1 MFKYFSL
8 FFISFFCVASLCVY
22 LPVQAAQTIPV
33 QQVPS
38 SQQAGQQPK
47 QQGMDVYGGAY
58 TPPQAPTNTLPVT
71 GQPAVPVAPPSGA
84 GTNNQGFQT
93 FQVSQPNSGAPAGA
107 PSLVQPPIQNL
118 GKNPGQNPATTS
130 GQVVIPTGPG
140 TGQGQKPIQ
149 PPLQNQVQ
157 NQGQR
162 PAQNI
167 VPQNA
172 PLMPPAA
179 PANQQKAIPAPKA
192 TQEAMNKTYLEA
204 SKDFSEAKYAQAIAL
219 WQKLASEGHAPSM
232 VALGLLQDRGHSDAK
247 IPVNTKEAL
256 TWFRKG
262 AELGH
267 RDGMYHLGRMLVHG
281 RGNATGKKHADTAA
295 VWFRKAA
302 DLGQHDAQ
310 YALGVLYERGEGV
323 VRSLKD
329 AVAWYSHAAAG
340 QNVAAQARLG
350 HFYRVGQG
358 VPQNLSRATL
368 LLYGA
373 TMAGNIM
380 AQEELFAMAKEK
392 FPKEFP
398 KVTLFGANLGE
409 EQGVTRATMRSALS
423 VSKVPALREDINF
436 ICDVYDL
443 GKVVPGS
450 KEMAICYGSNDAKVN
465 KGDQEIGFIKID
477 YPAKTVKDA
486 KVIQDMVTQRFGPPI
501 AGEYDQGHLWNLG
514 SVIVATQYEPK
525 NQEVGLMYMIPRV
538 YHTTQGQ

>member
-1 MFKYFSL
+1 MFKYLSL

-22 LPVQAAQTIPV
+22 SPVQAAQ
-33 QQVPS
+33 QS
-38 SQQAGQQPK
+38 K

-58 TPPQAPTNTLPVT
+58 TPPQAPANNVPTT
-71 GQPAVPVAPPSGA
+71 GQQVMSPVQGQPGVPVAPPTNA

-93 FQVSQPNSGAPAGA
+93 FQVSPSNNSAPAGA

-118 GKNPGQNPATTS
+118 GQNPAPTS
-130 GQVVIPTGPG
+130 GQVVIPG

-162 PAQNI
+162 PVQNI

-172 PLMPPAA
+172 PLIPPAA
-179 PANQQKAIPAPKA
+179 PASEQKAAPAPKA

-204 SKDFSEAKYAQAIAL
+204 SEDFSQAKYAQAIAL

-232 VALGLLQDRGHSDAK
+232 VALGLLQDRGHSGAK

-350 HFYRVGQG
+350 HFYRMGQG
-358 VPQNLSRATL
+358 VPQNISRATL

-373 TMAGNIM
+373 TMAGNLM

-398 KVTLFGANLGE
+398 KVTLFGASLGE

-423 VSKVPALREDINF
+423 VSQVPALREDINF

-486 KVIQDMVTQRFGPPI
+486 QVIQDMVTQRFGPPV
-501 AGEYDQGHLWNLG
+501 AGEQNQGHLWNLG
-514 SVIVATQYEPK
+514 PVIVATQYEPK